1 MTFSAPTGA
10 LNWKSVALMGFVAL
24 GVWLVGT
31 TRSGLGVSVLL
42 HLPDPAIRVPRAEHS
57 LPQHGHTSGFCRS
70 EPLSSVDTPWWATD
84 RTLLG
89 WENSGLTEGVSHATA
104 PDFPHCCD
112 CKETR
117 IAQARAVNEALGTH
131 RERPGNRDHPL
142 ATARQHVAMTSTRLY
157 NVCTCRC
164 TLAVRGSY
172 LMPTQSA
179 SDRSQKDTRLNLRA
193 SSHQQQMIRQAA
205 NAVDKSVTDFVLESA
220 TASAERVLADRRWFI
235 VSDEDWSAFE
245 ALIDAPVDSAPRLAA
260 LLQEPT
266 VLDS

>member
-1 MTFSAPTGA
+1 MPYGFRRARG
-10 LNWKSVALMGFVAL
+10 VADGGDEA
-24 GVWLVGT
+24 
-31 TRSGLGVSVLL
+31 GLGASLVLRWPEL
-42 HLPDPAIRVPRAEHS
+42 VIRAPRAEHS
-57 LPQHGHTSGFCRS
+57 LPRHGLILEFCRH
-70 EPLSSVDTPWWATD
+70 EPLSSVDTPQWGGD
-84 RTLLG
+84 KTLLG

-104 PDFPHCCD
+104 LDFPHCCD

-117 IAQARAVNEALGTH
+117 IAQARAVNETLGTDK
-131 RERPGNRDHPL
+131 ERPGNRDHPL
-142 ATARQHVAMTSTRLY
+142 ATARQHVAITSTRLY
-157 NVCTCRC
+157 NVCTRRC